1 MSNEKITKKERMLEL
16 DKRIKNFEK
25 TLETGVNQN
34 TGEPV
39 KREHVT
45 SLTATLM
52 LLKKQKRN
60 DGKHFK
66 RIE

>member
-1 MSNEKITKKERMLEL
+1 MSTKEERMLEL

-25 TLETGVNQN
+25 TLETGLNQN

-39 KREHVT
+39 KQKHVLV
-45 SLTATLM
+45 LTATLM

-60 DGKHFK
+60 GD
-66 RIE
+66 I